1 MSGPAG
7 MAVRAREIGLGAA
20 VTAMVLSA
28 ACWGLATVMSKGAL
42 SAFSPPVLVSLQLG
56 ASVAFLW
63 SAVGISGQSIRFD
76 RDTRLA
82 ALSGVLEPGLAYVF
96 GTFGLLL
103 TTAGNASLI
112 ATTEP
117 LLIAALAWLLFREKV
132 RPATVAAILAAMAGV
147 AMVTGAHGAGSG
159 ESPLGDFLVVLG
171 TLFAALYVVASSRLV
186 TKVEPLA
193 LAALQQSVGLIF
205 ALGFLFVWSPGSLP
219 VELANGD
226 WDILA
231 LALLS
236 GIVQYALAFWLY
248 LVGLKR
254 LPASTAALFLTLTPV
269 FGIGGAAL
277 FLGEQVTLWQAAGT
291 LVILVSVALASQVA
305 RK

>member
-1 MSGPAG
+1 MTGQAETA
-7 MAVRAREIGLGAA
+7 AVGRPIALGAA

-28 ACWGLATVMSKGAL
+28 ACWGFATVMSKGAL
-42 SAFSPPVLVSLQLG
+42 SAFPPPVLVCLQLG

-63 SAVGISGQSIRFD
+63 SAVGITGQGIRFD
-76 RDTRLA
+76 RATRLA
-82 ALSGVLEPGLAYVF
+82 GLSGVLEPGLAYVF

-117 LLIAALAWLLFREKV
+117 LLIAVLAWLLFREKV

-159 ESPLGDFLVVLG
+159 QSPLGDVLVILG

-186 TKVEPLA
+186 AKIEPLA
-193 LAALQQSVGLIF
+193 LAALQQTVGLVF
-205 ALGFLFVWSPGSLP
+205 AVAFLLAWSPEAIAADLGK
-219 VELANGD
+219 ADAGM
-226 WDILA
+226 LA
-231 LALLS
+231 LALVS

-254 LPASTAALFLTLTPV
+254 LAASTAALFLTLTPV

-277 FLGEQVTLWQAAGT
+277 FLGEEVTPWQAAGT
-291 LVILVSVALASQVA
+291 LIILASVAVASQAA